1 MVYVH
6 CERSFV
12 IHIVL
17 VDLINDFYV
26 GLENSKSKFFKH

>member
-6 CERSFV
+6 CESSFV

-26 GLENSKSKFFKH
+26 GLENFESELCF